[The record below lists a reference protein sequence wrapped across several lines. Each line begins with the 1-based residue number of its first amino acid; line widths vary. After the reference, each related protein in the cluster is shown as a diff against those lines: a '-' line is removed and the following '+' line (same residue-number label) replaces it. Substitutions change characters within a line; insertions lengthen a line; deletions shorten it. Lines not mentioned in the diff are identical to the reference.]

1 MNIAAPGIRNRVKLI
16 VKNSVG
22 RVSGKKYLFLYFRN
36 GFQDIQV
43 YALCPSKGISVK
55 KKEQAAIRFFP
66 EKRQRIYKN
75 QRG

>member
-1 MNIAAPGIRNRVKLI
+1 MNIPALGIRNRAKLI

-22 RVSGKKYLFLYFRN
+22 RVPGKKYLFLCFLN

-43 YALCPSKGISVK
+43 YALCPSKGISIE
-55 KKEQAAIRFFP
+55 KKEQAVIRFFP